1 MDITQEK
8 GILMNLEKI
17 VNHLHPCTKYF
28 IIETKFMSLAFCSI
42 LVAGQLESR
51 GSISEYK
58 TILRLELS
66 IVPEKVI

>member
-17 VNHLHPCTKYF
+17 VNHLHACTKYF

-42 LVAGQLESR
+42 IVAGPLEFR
-51 GSISEYK
+51 
-58 TILRLELS
+58 
-66 IVPEKVI
+66 V